1 MTAIIDRLLTML
13 VGRAD
18 SMWHAVLL
26 SGSRSAKRRI
36 CKCGFPDD
44 EVVSIVNHE

>member
-18 SMWHAVLL
+18 SMWHARYCYPASDL
-26 SGSRSAKRRI
+26 RSA
-36 CKCGFPDD
+36 GFA
-44 EVVSIVNHE
+44 NAAFQMMR